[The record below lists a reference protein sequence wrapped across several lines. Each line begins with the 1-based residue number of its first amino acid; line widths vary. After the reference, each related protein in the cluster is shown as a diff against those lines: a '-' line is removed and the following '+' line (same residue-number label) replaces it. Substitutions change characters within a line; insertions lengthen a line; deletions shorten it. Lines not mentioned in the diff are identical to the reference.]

1 MSKAEKTRTYIIEKS
16 APVFNI
22 KGYSGTTL
30 NDLMLATG
38 LTKGAIYGNF
48 RDKDEVALAVFQHSV
63 KSLNKRVAEHLTA
76 KKTSIEKLVAY
87 TDFYRTNWRK
97 IFEKG
102 GCPVQ
107 NASVEADDNI
117 LFLKKHVQA
126 SIKSWA
132 LNLSKIIES
141 GKVSGEVRQD
151 IIARDYAY
159 SIISTLEGGILLSK
173 IMNDKK
179 FLFAALDRILGI
191 INNEI
196 TNNPPSPGPRRINA

>member
-1 MSKAEKTRTYIIEKS
+1 MSKAEKTRAFIIERS

-22 KGYSGTTL
+22 KGYSGTSL

-48 RDKDEVALAVFQHSV
+48 KDKDEVALAVFNYSV
-63 KSLNKRVAEHLTA
+63 RRLNKKLAEHLSD
-76 KKTSIEKLVAY
+76 KTNTIEKLVAY
-87 TDFYRTNWRK
+87 TEFYRTNWRR
-97 IFEKG
+97 IFDKG

-132 LNLSKIIES
+132 ANLAKIIES
-141 GKVSGEVRQD
+141 GKINGEIRKD
-151 IIARDYAY
+151 IIALDYAY
-159 SIISTLEGGILLSK
+159 GIISMVEGGIFLSK
-173 IMNDKK
+173 SMNNPR
-179 FLFAALDRILGI
+179 FLFAALDRIITI
-191 INNEI
+191 IHTEI
-196 TNNPPSPGPRRINA
+196 KNNPSTGHKRTHT